1 MFSCNPGINI
11 FCVLDDHLEW
21 HWNFFKVTSLAQDL
35 AEIKRQ
41 YVIEEN
47 DLLVAC
53 WPISYWRWYPLFLFV
68 CCFIFSLKL
77 DAKICCCSNAHLNSI
92 TSFLMFFAYLS
103 CGKRK
108 VRSNATSLRR
118 RSIYSVKILSNVA
131 KASFIS
137 LSLWCVVKPCFL
149 LLLLLKCWRYIF

>member
-1 MFSCNPGINI
+1 MIILNDIGI
-11 FCVLDDHLEW
+11 L
-21 HWNFFKVTSLAQDL
+21 KVVSFAQDL
-35 AEIKRQ
+35 AETKMTMCRKL
-41 YVIEEN
+41 N
-47 DLLVAC
+47 DLLVAY
-53 WPISYWRWYPLFLFV
+53 WPNLYWRWYPLFLFV

-118 RSIYSVKILSNVA
+118 RSINWVKILSNVA

-149 LLLLLKCWRYIF
+149 LLLLLLCWRYVF

>member
-1 MFSCNPGINI
+1 MIILNDIGI
-11 FCVLDDHLEW
+11 L
-21 HWNFFKVTSLAQDL
+21 KVVSFAQDL
-35 AEIKRQ
+35 AETKMTMCRKFS
-41 YVIEEN
+41 
-47 DLLVAC
+47 DLLVAY
-53 WPISYWRWYPLFLFV
+53 WPNLNWRWYPLFLFV

-92 TSFLMFFAYLS
+92 TSFLIFFAYLS

-118 RSIYSVKILSNVA
+118 RSINWVKILSNVA

-149 LLLLLKCWRYIF
+149 LLLLLLCWRYVF

>member
-1 MFSCNPGINI
+1 MIILNDIGI
-11 FCVLDDHLEW
+11 L
-21 HWNFFKVTSLAQDL
+21 KVVSFAQDL
-35 AEIKRQ
+35 AETKMTMCRKF
-41 YVIEEN
+41 N
-47 DLLVAC
+47 DLLVAY
-53 WPISYWRWYPLFLFV
+53 WPNLNWRWYPLFLFV

-149 LLLLLKCWRYIF
+149 LLLLLKCWRYVF